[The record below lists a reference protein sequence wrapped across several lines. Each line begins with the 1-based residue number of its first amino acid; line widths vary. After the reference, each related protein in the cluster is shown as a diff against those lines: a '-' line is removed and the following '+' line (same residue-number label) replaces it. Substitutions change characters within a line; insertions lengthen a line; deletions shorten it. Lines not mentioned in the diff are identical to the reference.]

1 MKKSKYILLLAVGLI
16 STASC
21 RKAIDL
27 DPTST
32 ITATSFYKTQDDVT
46 GGVRGMY
53 AALRVAAISDMF
65 FMGEGRSDVLTSATA
80 GTTGLDKYYLN
91 TLNQTN
97 SGPNW
102 QQFYTTINAANL
114 LIKYIPTIT
123 FTSQTIRDNALAQAY
138 TMRAFVYFTLV
149 RTWGGV
155 PIRTTPTES
164 YDPTA
169 IQVARSTV
177 QDVFK
182 LIKADIDMA
191 MTLYPNS
198 TPDATRAQWSKPA
211 AEALKG
217 DVYLWTGKML
227 SGGSADFTTALNAFN
242 DISATDFILL
252 PNYSDIFSYTNKGN
266 KEELFAVRFQQS
278 DFTTGAGS
286 NYWSNMYVTNL
297 GASTAPKGVSAA
309 TIAIIGTQGSGNTGA
324 NIMQITQAVRD
335 QFTMDDQRRA
345 GTFYEIYNNDG
356 TYLTSITTKGA
367 GTVIG
372 GSRNFYTDVMIYR
385 YADVLLMKAE
395 AKNALGQDPSAEM
408 IAVRQRAY
416 GSNYAS
422 HAFVNGTQA
431 ANDAAILKERL
442 LELTTEG
449 KRWWDL
455 IRFGQVFN
463 LVPSL
468 AGKQAQTYLLLFPI
482 GTTIRSLEPLVTE
495 NPGWQ

>member
-1 MKKSKYILLLAVGLI
+1 MKRSKYILLLAAGLI
-16 STASC
+16 SVASC
-21 RKAIDL
+21 RKAIDV
-27 DPTST
+27 DPIST
-32 ITATSFYKTQDDVT
+32 ITATSYYKTPDDVT
-46 GGVRGMY
+46 GGIRGMY
-53 AALRVAAISDMF
+53 ASLRIAATSDMF

-91 TLNQTN
+91 TLNATN
-97 SGPNW
+97 PGPNW

-114 LIKYIPTIT
+114 LIKYIPAIN
-123 FTSQTIRDNALAQAY
+123 FTSQTVRDNALAQAY
-138 TMRAFVYFTLV
+138 TMRAFIYFVLV
-149 RTWGGV
+149 RTWGEV
-155 PIRTTPTES
+155 PIRTQPTES
-164 YDPTA
+164 YDPA
-169 IQVARSTV
+169 SVQVAKSSV

-191 MTLYPNS
+191 ISLYPNV
-198 TPDATRAQWSKPA
+198 TPDANRAQWSKPA

-227 SGGSADFTTALNAFN
+227 SGGATDFTTALTALN
-242 DISATDFILL
+242 DISTTDFTLL

-278 DFTTGAGS
+278 DFTTGNGN
-286 NYWSNMYVTNL
+286 NYWSNMYITNL

-309 TIAIIGTQGSGNTGA
+309 SIAIIGTQGNGNNGA
-324 NIMQITQAVRD
+324 NIMQITQAVRN
-335 QFTMDDQRRA
+335 QFTTDDQRRA

-416 GSNYAS
+416 GSNYSS
-422 HAFVNGTQA
+422 HVFVNGTQA

-442 LELTTEG
+442 LELATEG

-455 IRFGQVFN
+455 VRFGQAFN

-468 AGKQAQTYLLLFPI
+468 AGKQSQTYLLLFPV
-482 GTTIRSLEPLVTE
+482 GSTIRSLEPLVTE
-495 NPGWQ
+495 NTGW